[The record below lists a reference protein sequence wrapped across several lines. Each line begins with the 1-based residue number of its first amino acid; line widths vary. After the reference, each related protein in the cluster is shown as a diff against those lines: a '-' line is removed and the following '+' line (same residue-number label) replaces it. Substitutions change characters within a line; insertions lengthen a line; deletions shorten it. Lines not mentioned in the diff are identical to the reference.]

1 MPVDPKNRLN
11 DLDSRQWL
19 QFQKSWFQ
27 VSENTIQE
35 FFRFFTKEKREDGH
49 ISRIGILPEHISRLS
64 EILSACGRQPL
75 IIDETVAEGAADYV
89 FVDWRDEKDTI
100 ESYNDKSSVRLE
112 KIHAAARALRLNGYL
127 TILMR
132 NARDNATLLP
142 FAWHFSQQVAAIVSA
157 KDEKIAC
164 EPAAQLVEVSGWQT
178 EQNFFY
184 CLTFRKEQDV
194 PKTAPSF
201 RPLEIHHLADP
212 AQEKTTHSRSSWNV
226 VKPPPREKGVLLH
239 PAKFPEPMIAQFIEA
254 FSAPGE
260 VVLDPMAG
268 TGSALLAARRT
279 GRRCAGI
286 ELNPKFVEIIRQ
298 RLQQDDMFNTVG
310 VGALI
315 CGDATKEESYQ
326 ALPPVIDY
334 VVTSPPYWDMLR
346 MKGAETQKKRR
357 DAGLLVFYSD
367 HAEDLGNL
375 SDYDEFLK
383 MLIRTYRLVIDRLKP
398 GGFMTVIVKNV
409 KKRGKVYPLAWDIA
423 FALAPF
429 MELRHEQIWCQDDQK
444 IAPFGYR
451 YAWVSNTFHHY
462 CLHFRKPSI

>member
-1 MPVDPKNRLN
+1 MSIDPKNRIN

-19 QFQKSWFQ
+19 QFQKSWFP
-27 VSENTIQE
+27 VSENTIQD
-35 FFRFFTKEKREDGH
+35 FFRFFTKQKKADGQ
-49 ISRIGILPEHISRLS
+49 ISRIGILPEQASGLS
-64 EILSACGRQPL
+64 ETIIACGRQPL
-75 IIDETVAEGAADYV
+75 IMDETVAEGAADYV

-100 ESYNDKSSVRLE
+100 ESYNNKGATRLA
-112 KIHAAARALRLNGYL
+112 KIHTAVRTLQLNGYI

-132 NARDNATLLP
+132 NASNYATLLP
-142 FAWHFSQQVAAIVSA
+142 FAWHFSQQVTAIVSP

-164 EPAAQLVEVSGWQT
+164 EPAANLDDANGWQT

-184 CLTFRKEQDV
+184 CLTFRKVQDG
-194 PKTAPSF
+194 PEIAQSF
-201 RPLEIHHLADP
+201 RPLEIHQLVNAT
-212 AQEKTTHSRSSWNV
+212 QEKTTHRRSSWNV

-239 PAKFPEPMIAQFIEA
+239 PAKFPEPMIAQFIED
-254 FSAPGE
+254 FSEPGE
-260 VVLDPMAG
+260 LVLDPMAG

-286 ELNPKFVEIIRQ
+286 ELNPAFVEIIRQ
-298 RLQQDDMFNTVG
+298 RLQQDDLFSASG

-357 DAGLLVFYSD
+357 DSGLLVFYSNR
-367 HAEDLGNL
+367 AEDLGNL
-375 SDYDEFLK
+375 SDYDDFLK
-383 MLIRTYRLVIDRLKP
+383 MLFAAYHLVIDRLKP

-429 MELRHEQIWCQDDQK
+429 LELRHEQIWCQDDQRL
-444 IAPFGYR
+444 APFGYR